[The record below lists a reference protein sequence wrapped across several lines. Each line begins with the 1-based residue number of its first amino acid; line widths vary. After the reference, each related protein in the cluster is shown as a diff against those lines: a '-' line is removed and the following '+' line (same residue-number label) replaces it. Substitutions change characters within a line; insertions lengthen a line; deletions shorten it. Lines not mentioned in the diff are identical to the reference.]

1 MRYVVGFGRFW
12 WDFFVGD
19 SLALAMGVI
28 LILALGIGLEK
39 AGNPWFEQVLL
50 PITVVGVLVLSL
62 RSR

>member
-1 MRYVVGFGRFW
+1 MRYITGVGRFW

-19 SLALAMGVI
+19 SLALAVGGI
-28 LILALGIGLEK
+28 LILAAGMGLEK

-50 PITVVGVLVLSL
+50 PFAVVAVLALSF